1 MNGETRQRVAKAI
14 VAEEILSLAKEL
26 IAIPS
31 DPSVALR
38 EKEVAAAIDRFFRRE
53 GIASRLEEVEEGRP
67 NVYAELGAG
76 EGPTLLWCGHTDT
89 VRGDPFE
96 GDPFAPRQEG
106 DLLLGRGA
114 VDMKASLACA
124 MVALAGLKRAEIE
137 LAGKLLF
144 AGVID
149 EEDRS
154 AGCRA
159 LLRKQW
165 PLNGAIVGEPTGL
178 RPCLGHRGLEWL
190 EIAFQGRAV
199 HGGRAEEGINAIGL
213 AGRFLHRVET
223 DLLPRLTHRRHPL
236 LGCSTLNWGWIQ
248 GGTQPSTV
256 AGSCRLQLDRRWIPQ
271 ERYPDVLAE
280 LQSVL
285 DSLHDE
291 DPSFCAR
298 LQVMEAS
305 RMEEGLIHPAFCT
318 DPGSRLA
325 QITADCLSYGVG
337 RTVDFAAFPAWSDGG
352 LLATY
357 GGIPTLIL
365 GPGELT
371 SGHSPREAVPIS
383 QMLPAALAYA
393 EIAACF
399 CNLA

>member
-31 DPSVALR
+31 HPGVPFR
-38 EKEVAAAIDRFFRRE
+38 EKEVAAAMDRFFRRE

-76 EGPTLLWCGHTDT
+76 KGPTLLWCGHTDT
-89 VRGDPFE
+89 VRADLFE

-106 DLLLGRGA
+106 DLLVGRGA

-124 MVALAGLKRAEIE
+124 MVALAGLKRARID
-137 LAGKLLF
+137 LAGKVLF
-144 AGVID
+144 AGVTD

-165 PLNGAIVGEPTGL
+165 RIDGAIVGEPTGL
-178 RPCLGHRGLEWL
+178 QPCLGHRGLEWL

-199 HGGRAEEGINAIGL
+199 HGGRAEEGINAISL
-213 AGRFLHRVET
+213 AGKFLHRVET
-223 DLLPRLTHRRHPL
+223 DLLPRLIDRRHPL

-256 AGSCRLQLDRRWIPQ
+256 AGNCRLQLDRRWIPQ
-271 ERYPDVLAE
+271 ERYQDVLAE

-285 DSLHDE
+285 DSLHGE
-291 DPSFCAR
+291 D
-298 LQVMEAS
+298 
-305 RMEEGLIHPAFCT
+305 
-318 DPGSRLA
+318 
-325 QITADCLSYGVG
+325 
-337 RTVDFAAFPAWSDGG
+337 
-352 LLATY
+352 
-357 GGIPTLIL
+357 
-365 GPGELT
+365 
-371 SGHSPREAVPIS
+371 
-383 QMLPAALAYA
+383 
-393 EIAACF
+393 
-399 CNLA
+399 

>member
-1 MNGETRQRVAKAI
+1 M
-14 VAEEILSLAKEL
+14 
-26 IAIPS
+26 
-31 DPSVALR
+31 
-38 EKEVAAAIDRFFRRE
+38 
-53 GIASRLEEVEEGRP
+53 
-67 NVYAELGAG
+67 YAELGAG
-76 EGPTLLWCGHTDT
+76 KGSTLLWCGHTDT
-89 VRGDPFE
+89 VRADPFQ

-106 DLLLGRGA
+106 DLLVGRGA

-124 MVALAGLKRAEIE
+124 MVALTGLKRARID
-137 LAGKLLF
+137 LAGKVIF
-144 AGVID
+144 AGVTD

-165 PLNGAIVGEPTGL
+165 PIDGAIVGEPTGL

-190 EIAFQGRAV
+190 EIGFQGRAV
-199 HGGRAEEGINAIGL
+199 HGGRAEEGINAISL
-213 AGRFLHRVET
+213 AGKFLHRVEM
-223 DLLPRLTHRRHPL
+223 DLLPRLNNRRHPL

-256 AGSCRLQLDRRWIPQ
+256 AGNCRLQLDRRWIPQ
-271 ERYPDVLAE
+271 ERYQDVLAE

-285 DSLHDE
+285 DSLHGE

-298 LQVMEAS
+298 LQVMETS

-318 DPGSRLA
+318 DSGSSLA
-325 QITADCLSYGVG
+325 QIAADSLSFGLG

-357 GGIPTLIL
+357 GGIPTVIL

-371 SGHSPREAVPIS
+371 SGHSPREIVPIS
-383 QMLPAALAYA
+383 QLFPAALAYA
-393 EIAACF
+393 EIAARF
-399 CNLA
+399 CNPI